1 MKNKKVTTKSLFLV
15 LKMVFLVCIV
25 LAVLPANA
33 GSKKSLIVNQLTT
46 EYQTNPIG
54 IAAPH
59 ARLSWVIE
67 SEARNTNQMAY
78 QIKVATS
85 SEQLKNGNGILWNSG
100 KISSNQSVHLPY
112 QGKELTSG
120 QKVFWQVEVW
130 DNHQNSTRSEI
141 ASWEMGLLSNGDWKA
156 SWIEPDLNE
165 IDTVSTPCPY
175 LRKEFQLKKEV
186 RTARIYATALGLYE
200 LSLNGFKVSDQLFTP
215 GWTSYHKRLQYQVY
229 DVSALLKKG
238 DNAIG
243 AILGDGWY
251 RGFLIW
257 QGHKNL
263 YGDKTALLFQLKVTY
278 TDGSEEW
285 ILSDNSWKSSTGP
298 ILKSDI
304 YNGETY
310 DARREQPGW
319 NLAGFNDKRWKG
331 TTVRNHSKEL
341 LINSEGS
348 PVRITES
355 IKPISKIITPKG
367 EVVFDLG
374 QNMVG
379 WVKFSLK
386 GKSGEKI
393 ILNHAEVLDKE
404 GNFYLENL
412 RKAKAEDE
420 YIFKGNGMETYE
432 PRFTFHGFRY
442 IRVSGYSGEITLDDL
457 TGRVI
462 HSDMT
467 ATGDFECSDPMINQ
481 LQKNIQWG
489 LRGNFLDVPTDC
501 PQRDERL
508 GWTGDAQVFSPTA
521 CFNMNTAP
529 FYTKWMGD
537 FTADQK
543 ADGSVPWVVPN
554 MVKDGGGTGWSDGYG
569 ATGWA
574 DASVIIPWEVYQ
586 SFGDTRIL
594 EKQYESMKGWEE
606 YMILHSGERYI
617 FDYGFHFGDWLAFA
631 EYMSYYY
638 NAPDYGY
645 AGANTDKDL
654 LATSYFYYTT
664 GLMSKI
670 ATILG
675 KSDDAKKYAGILPK
689 IKTAFAK
696 EFLSQTGRLTS
707 NTQAAYVV
715 ALSLG
720 LIPDDKKA
728 TASERL
734 ANDVKHFGHLTTGFL
749 GTPLICKALSDNGHP
764 ELAYMLLFNKK
775 YPSWLY
781 PITKGATTIW
791 ERWDCIKPDGTF
803 QDAGMNSFN
812 HYAYGAVGNW
822 LYTTVAGLQID
833 MENPGYK
840 QFIVNPILTDRL
852 SYAKASHT
860 SMYGKIVSGWKNEGN
875 NLIFEVEVPANT
887 LAKVC
892 LPAKENSGITENG
905 KPVSEQ
911 KEIKLLGYENG
922 RMIFEVGSGK
932 YSFRFEK
939 Q

>member
-1 MKNKKVTTKSLFLV
+1 MEIKKVTSRSFQLIYRMF
-15 LKMVFLVCIV
+15 FFVCIV
-25 LAVLPANA
+25 FSVQTTNA
-33 GSKKSLIVNQLTT
+33 GSKKSLIVGQLKT
-46 EYQTNPIG
+46 EYQNNPMG
-54 IAAPH
+54 IASQHP
-59 ARLSWVIE
+59 RLSWVIE
-67 SEARNTNQMAY
+67 SEVRNTNQIAY
-78 QIKVATS
+78 LIKVAFS
-85 SEQLKNGNGILWNSG
+85 AEQLKNGSGLLWSSG
-100 KISSNQSVHLPY
+100 KISSDKSIHVPY
-112 QGKELTSG
+112 KGKELVAG
-120 QKVFWQVEVW
+120 QKVFWQVEIW
-130 DNHQNSTRSEI
+130 DNHKNSAKSEI
-141 ASWEMGLLSNGDWKA
+141 ATWEMGLPGEGEWKA
-156 SWIEPDLNE
+156 SWIEPVLNE
-165 IDTVSTPCPY
+165 IDTISTPCPY
-175 LRKEFQLKKEV
+175 LRKEFVLKKEV
-186 RTARIYATALGLYE
+186 SSARIYATALGLYE
-200 LSLNGFKVSDQLFTP
+200 LSLNGLKVGDQLFTP

-229 DVSALLKKG
+229 DVTSLLKKG
-238 DNAIG
+238 NNAIG

-251 RGFLIW
+251 RGFLLW

-263 YGDKTALLFQLKVTY
+263 YGNKTALLLQLKVTY

-285 ILSDNSWKSSTGP
+285 ILSDNSWKSATGP

-310 DARREQPGW
+310 DARLEQAGW
-319 NLAGFNDKRWKG
+319 NQPGFNDHNWGG
-331 TTVRNHSKEL
+331 TQVKNLSKKI

-348 PVRITES
+348 PVRITGS
-355 IKPISKIITPKG
+355 IRPVSKIITPKG

-393 ILNHAEVLDKE
+393 ILHHAEVLDKE
-404 GNFYLENL
+404 GNFYVENL

-420 YIFKGNGMETYE
+420 YIFKGNGVETFE
-432 PRFTFHGFRY
+432 PHFTFHGFRY
-442 IRVSGYSGEITLDDL
+442 IRVSGYAGEIAINDL
-457 TGRVI
+457 TGCVI
-462 HSDMT
+462 HSDMDP
-467 ATGDFECSDPMINQ
+467 TGNFECSDTMINQ

-501 PQRDERL
+501 PQRDERQ

-529 FYTKWMGD
+529 FYTKWMRD

-543 ADGSVPWVVPN
+543 SDGSVPWVVPN
-554 MVKDGGGTGWSDGYG
+554 MIKDGGGTGWSDGYG

-594 EKQYESMKGWEE
+594 ENQYKSMKGWEE
-606 YMILHSGERYI
+606 YMILHSGERFI

-631 EYMSYYY
+631 EYMSYFY

-654 LATSYFYYTT
+654 LATCYFYYTS
-664 GLMSKI
+664 GLMIKI

-675 KSDDAKKYAGILPK
+675 KTDDAKKYAAIQPK
-689 IKTAFAK
+689 IKAAFAK
-696 EFLSQTGRLTS
+696 EFLSQSGRLTS

-715 ALSLG
+715 ALSFG
-720 LIPDDKKA
+720 LIPDDKKGIA
-728 TASERL
+728 AERL
-734 ANDVKHFGHLTTGFL
+734 ANDVRHFGHLTTGFL
-749 GTPLICKALSDNGHP
+749 GTPQICRALSDNGHP

-822 LYTTVAGLQID
+822 LYTTVAGLQISG
-833 MENPGYK
+833 ENPGYK
-840 QFIVNPILTDRL
+840 QFVINPTLTDRL
-852 SYAKASHT
+852 TFAKASHT
-860 SMYGKIVSGWKNEGN
+860 SMYGKIVSGWKTEGN
-875 NLIFEVEVPANT
+875 ILTLEVEVPANT
-887 LAKVC
+887 LAKIY
-892 LPAKENSGITENG
+892 LPSNEHSMITESG
-905 KPVSEQ
+905 KPVADQ
-911 KEIKLLGYENG
+911 KEIKFLGYENG
-922 RMIFEVGSGK
+922 RRIFEVGSGK
-932 YSFRFEK
+932 YSFRCEN
-939 Q
+939 